1 MDFINLIDR
10 LKKYDLFND
19 ENIYRCILII
29 FIISFLLSFALTLN
43 NFNIK
48 NFFNTFLKL
57 IIILYFAFSLIVYFI
72 YKIRGIDKW
81 DGFFYK
87 IIIIDTIFL
96 CLLIFLDKY
105 NLFG

>member
-1 MDFINLIDR
+1 MDFISLIDR
-10 LKKYDLFND
+10 MKKNDLFND

-29 FIISFLLSFALTLN
+29 FIISFLLSFVFTVN
-43 NFNIK
+43 NFNIN
-48 NFFNTFLKL
+48 NFFNAFLKL
-57 IIILYFAFSLIVYFI
+57 MILLYLVFSLMVYFI

-87 IIIIDTIFL
+87 IIIINTIFL
-96 CLLIFLDKY
+96 CILIILDKY